1 MKTLYGRSFPAGPV
15 ALFLLFLSV
24 FTLPCWGQFESA
36 AVLGTIIDPSGAVV
50 QQAKVNLLS
59 IDTGVVQ
66 TALSDS
72 KGDYQFLE
80 VHVGRYRV
88 KVDAPGFKTAQ
99 SGDFRVDAGT
109 RQRVSLSMQVG
120 DAGQVVEVQ
129 SAASLLQTESS
140 DRGEVIGNERIVELP
155 LNGRSTG
162 SLALLAPGVRL
173 AFGLPKRESSFNV
186 NGLRSQ
192 FNNFVLDGL
201 DNNAYGTSNQGL
213 SNQVVQV
220 APDALQEFRVITDNY
235 SAEYGH
241 VGGAVINAVM
251 KSGTN
256 EFHGTI
262 WEFLRNTDLNA
273 TGYFKPAGGQKPVY
287 IQNQFG
293 AAVGGPIKKNKI
305 FLFADYEG
313 WRRLQRALTFGNVP
327 TLDQRNGILGSSL
340 PVKNPYTGVTYA
352 NGTIPASAITA
363 FGKTVFAALP
373 APNLPG
379 NTQNFQALLPAT
391 DNGNKGDIRYD
402 QYLSRKV
409 TLFERYS
416 YNIYN
421 QLAAPNNNIPGA
433 SGQGAGIVSYVR
445 NWQTATGLT
454 WAINSVSLLDVR
466 FGASNT
472 SAGKT
477 PATLDGGPSMFQLYG
492 IPGLP
497 TDTSLTGGLN
507 TQNISGYTSYG
518 RDYTS
523 PQWQN
528 PLVFNPKVNYSRIIN
543 RHTLKLGYEYQTIH
557 TYMNDFNP
565 AYGQDI
571 YGGQFTN
578 PTPTK
583 SNTIYNLADF
593 LLGARSTYQLTNY
606 TTANLR
612 QWMDFGYL
620 QDDWKVSS
628 RLTLNLG
635 VRYEFATP
643 QYERDNHMANYDPAT
658 NSLIAAKG
666 GSLTDRSLVN
676 PSYKNWA
683 PRVGL
688 AYSLAPKTVLR
699 AGYGISYVLFLRQGG
714 DSYLAYNGPVVVNS
728 QITQTPTSPLCQAS
742 SAPTTCFR
750 PTEQGYPDGFTS
762 PAKFSTVTTKTV
774 YIQKNIRTPY
784 VQNWHVSLQR
794 ELPWNML
801 FDIAYVGN
809 HTVHLWVTGDLN
821 QAVPN
826 LAGQT
831 LGVKARRPNAQFDY
845 IDSNFSMGFANYNGL
860 QVKLEK
866 RYSNGLSLLNS
877 FTWSKAIDNAS
888 GALEMANGDQQS
900 INVFNPASSKGVSG
914 YDQRLNNTT
923 SFVFDIP
930 FGHGRQFGSSSSV
943 LVNGVLGGWT
953 LTGINTMVTGQ
964 PINLTYDPSASFIA
978 TDGSKNSAIYRPNVT
993 GDPMMPAGQRT
1004 IKQYFN
1010 PNTVLVP
1017 TDVTHPYGNASRN
1030 MGRSNSYFN
1039 LDTGLK
1045 KEFPLWHEGRYLQF
1059 RTEFFNA
1066 LNKTNFSP
1074 ANGDRSSSSFGTIT
1088 SAIAARQ
1095 VQFALKV
1102 VF

>member
-1 MKTLYGRSFPAGPV
+1 MSSP
-15 ALFLLFLSV
+15 
-24 FTLPCWGQFESA
+24 ES
-36 AVLGTIIDPSGAVV
+36 
-50 QQAKVNLLS
+50 K
-59 IDTGVVQ
+59 
-66 TALSDS
+66 
-72 KGDYQFLE
+72 
-80 VHVGRYRV
+80 
-88 KVDAPGFKTAQ
+88 
-99 SGDFRVDAGT
+99 
-109 RQRVSLSMQVG
+109 LSMDALQVG
-120 DAGQVVEVQ
+120 DAGQVIEVR
-129 SAASLLQTESS
+129 SAASALQTESS

-155 LNGRSTG
+155 LNGRSSG

-173 AFGLPKRESSFNV
+173 AYGLPKRESSFNV

-220 APDALQEFRVITDNY
+220 SPDALEEFRVITDNY

-256 EFHGTI
+256 QLHGTI

-273 TGYFKPAGGQKPVY
+273 TGYFKPTGGQKPVY

-293 AAVGGPIKKNKI
+293 AAVGGPIKKDKI
-305 FLFADYEG
+305 FLFVDYEG
-313 WRRLQRALTFGNVP
+313 WRRLQRSLTFGSVP
-327 TLDQRNGILGSSL
+327 TLDQRNGIFGSSF
-340 PVKNPYTGVTYA
+340 PIKNPYTGDLYT
-352 NGTIPASAITA
+352 NGTIPASVLTN

-391 DNGNKGDIRYD
+391 DNDNKGDIRYD
-402 QYLSRKV
+402 QYLSRKI
-409 TLFERYS
+409 TFFQRYS

-421 QLAAPNNNIPGA
+421 QLAAPNNNIPGP
-433 SGQGAGIVSYVR
+433 SGQGAGIVSYVD

-454 WAINSVSLLDVR
+454 WVINSVSLLDVR

-477 PATLDGGPSMFQLYG
+477 PATLDGGPSMLQLYG
-492 IPGLP
+492 ITGLP
-497 TDTSLTGGLN
+497 TDKSLTGGLN

-523 PQWQN
+523 PQWQD
-528 PLVFNPKVNYSRIIN
+528 PLVLNPKVNYSRMID
-543 RHTLKLGYEYQTIH
+543 RHTLKVGYEYQTIH
-557 TYMNDFNP
+557 TYMDDFNP

-578 PTPTK
+578 PTTK
-583 SNTIYNLADF
+583 SNTVYNLADF

-620 QDDWKVSS
+620 QDDWKFSP

-643 QYERDNHMANYDPAT
+643 QYERDNHMANYDPTT

-666 GSLTDRSLVN
+666 GSLTNRALVN
-676 PSYKNWA
+676 PSYNNWA
-683 PRVGL
+683 PRIGL
-688 AYSLAPKTVLR
+688 AYSLAPKTALR
-699 AGYGISYVLFLRQGG
+699 AGYGISYVLFERQGG
-714 DSYLAYNGPVVVNS
+714 DSYLAYNGPSVVNS
-728 QITQTPTSPLCQAS
+728 QITQSPSSPLCQSTS
-742 SAPTTCFR
+742 SPTTCFR
-750 PTEQGYPDGFTS
+750 PTEQGYPSGFTS
-762 PAKFSTVTTKTV
+762 PAQFSTVTTKTV

-809 HTVHLWVTGDLN
+809 HSVGLWITGDLN

-826 LAGQT
+826 LTGQN
-831 LGVKARRPNAQFDY
+831 LPVKARRPNAQFDY
-845 IDSNFSMGFANYNGL
+845 IDSNFSTGFANYNGL

-877 FTWSKAIDNAS
+877 FTWSKAIDDAS

-900 INVFNPASSKGVSG
+900 INIFNPASSKGVSG
-914 YDQRLNNTT
+914 YDQRLNSTT

-930 FGHGRQFGSSSSV
+930 YGHGRRYGASTST
-943 LVNGVLGGWT
+943 LVNRVLGGWT
-953 LTGINTMVTGQ
+953 LTGINTMTTGQ
-964 PINLTYDPSASFIA
+964 PINLTYDPSAAFIA

-1010 PNTVLVP
+1010 PNTVQVP
-1017 TDVTHPYGNASRN
+1017 TDVTHPYGSAGRN
-1030 MGRSNSYFN
+1030 IGRSNNYFD
-1039 LDTGLK
+1039 LDAGLK
-1045 KEFPLWHEGRYLQF
+1045 KEFPLWHDGRYLQF

-1066 LNKTNFSP
+1066 LNHTNFSP

-1088 SAIAARQ
+1088 STLAARQ
-1095 VQFALKV
+1095 VQFALKA

>member
-1 MKTLYGRSFPAGPV
+1 MKTLFGRSFLAGRV
-15 ALFLLFLSV
+15 VLFLLSLSA
-24 FTLPCWGQFESA
+24 FALPCWGQFESA
-36 AVLGTIIDPSGAVV
+36 AVLGTIVDPNGAVV
-50 QQAKVNLLS
+50 QQAQVNLLS
-59 IDTGVVQ
+59 IDTGVAQ
-66 TALSDS
+66 TTSSDS

-80 VHVGRYRV
+80 VHVGLYRV
-88 KVDAPGFKTAQ
+88 MVDSPGFKRTQ
-99 SGDFRVDAGT
+99 SGDFRVDAGA
-109 RQRVSLSMQVG
+109 RQRVSLALQIG
-120 DAGQVVEVQ
+120 DPGQVVEVR
-129 SAASLLQTESS
+129 SAASALQTESS
-140 DRGEVIGNERIVELP
+140 DRGVVIGNERIVELP

-162 SLALLAPGVRL
+162 SLALLAPGVRN
-173 AFGLPKRESSFNV
+173 AYGLPKRESSFNV

-220 APDALQEFRVITDNY
+220 APDALQEFRVITDNF

-241 VGGAVINAVM
+241 AGGAVINAVM

-256 EFHGTI
+256 QVHGTV

-273 TGYFKPAGGQKPVY
+273 TGYFKPTGGQKPVY

-293 AAVGGPIKKNKI
+293 AAVGGPIKKDKI
-305 FLFADYEG
+305 FLFGDYEG
-313 WRRLQRALTFGNVP
+313 WRRLQRSLTFGNVP
-327 TLDQRNGILGSSL
+327 TLDQRSGIFGSAL
-340 PVKNPYTGVTYA
+340 PVKNPYTGDVYA
-352 NGTIPASAITA
+352 NGTIPASALTA

-373 APNLPG
+373 APNLSG

-402 QYLSRKV
+402 QYLSRKL
-409 TLFERYS
+409 TFFERYS

-421 QLAAPNNNIPGA
+421 QLAAPNNNLPGP
-433 SGQGAGIVSYVR
+433 SGQGAGIVSYVH

-466 FGASNT
+466 FGVSNT

-477 PATLDGGPSMFQLYG
+477 PATLDGGPSMLALYG
-492 IPGLP
+492 ISGLP
-497 TDTSLTGGLN
+497 TDPTLTGGLN
-507 TQNISGYTSYG
+507 TQNVTGYASYG

-523 PQWQN
+523 PQWQD
-528 PLVFNPKVNYSRIIN
+528 PMVFNPKVNYSRIIN
-543 RHTLKLGYEYQTIH
+543 RHTFKLGYEYQSIH
-557 TYMNDFNP
+557 TYMDDFNP

-658 NSLIAAKG
+658 NKLISAKD

-688 AYSLAPKTVLR
+688 AYSITPKTVLR
-699 AGYGISYVLFLRQGG
+699 GGYGISYILFLRQGG
-714 DSYLAYNGPVVVNS
+714 DSYLAYNGPFVVNS
-728 QITQTPTSPLCQAS
+728 QITQTPSSPLCQPGSVLTA
-742 SAPTTCFR
+742 CFR
-750 PTEQGYPDGFTS
+750 PTMQGYPDGFTS
-762 PAKFSTVTTKTV
+762 PALFSTVTTKTV
-774 YIQKNIRTPY
+774 YVQKDIRTPY
-784 VQNWHVSLQR
+784 VQSWHLDVQR
-794 ELPWNML
+794 ELPGNML
-801 FDIAYVGN
+801 FDVAYIGN

-826 LAGQT
+826 LTGQS

-845 IDSNFSMGFANYNGL
+845 IDSNFSEGFANYNGL

-877 FTWSKAIDNAS
+877 FTWAKAIDDAS

-900 INVFNPASSKGVSG
+900 INIFNPASSKGVSG

-923 SFVFDIP
+923 SFVFDLP
-930 FGHGRQFGSSSSV
+930 FGHGRRFGSSSST

-964 PINLTYDPSASFIA
+964 PINLTYDPSAAFIA
-978 TDGSKNSAIYRPNVT
+978 TDGSKNSAVYRPNVS
-993 GDPMMPAGQRT
+993 GDVLMPAAQRT

-1010 PNTVLVP
+1010 PNTVSVP

-1030 MGRSNSYFN
+1030 MGRSNSYFD
-1039 LDTGLK
+1039 LDSGLK
-1045 KEFPLWHEGRYLQF
+1045 KEFPLFGEGRYLQF
-1059 RTEFFNA
+1059 RTEVFNL
-1066 LNKTNFSP
+1066 LNKTNLSP
-1074 ANGDRSSSSFGTIT
+1074 ANGDRSSSSFGSIT
-1088 SAIAARQ
+1088 STFPARQ
-1095 VQFALKV
+1095 IQFALKV
-1102 VF
+1102 AF